1 MFPNHLL
8 HKLPP
13 PFHPHTVKIV
23 SSISCILNA
32 YTIQRYCYEYNCF
45 TFHSQYLSL
54 LTSKPLAC
62 EDYCPD
68 FRLKNNADTPSRSLT
83 LTYRYVIA
91 NWFIISE
98 ISAWKKWIKGGWS
111 ESERG
116 IGSILQRLR
125 LTVVS
130 SASGCPLND
139 WNDKDFSSAQV
150 CMFD

>member
-8 HKLPP
+8 HSSPRP
-13 PFHPHTVKIV
+13 STPHTVKIV

-45 TFHSQYLSL
+45 TFHLCWHRN
-54 LTSKPLAC
+54 PWLAKIIVQIFV
-62 EDYCPD
+62 Y
-68 FRLKNNADTPSRSLT
+68 TPSRSLT

-98 ISAWKKWIKGGWS
+98 ISAWKKWIKSDWS
-111 ESERG
+111 ESEMD